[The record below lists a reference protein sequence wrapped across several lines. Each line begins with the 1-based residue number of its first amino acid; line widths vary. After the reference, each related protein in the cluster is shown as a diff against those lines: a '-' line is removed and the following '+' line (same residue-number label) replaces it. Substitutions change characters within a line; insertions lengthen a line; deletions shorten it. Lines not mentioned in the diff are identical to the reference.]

1 MKKIVGVWID
11 HRKAIIVDLTDRG
24 ENVLE
29 IPSNMEKHVR
39 FSGGAE
45 TDSAERRGDTQFIGH
60 LQIYHDKV
68 ASCLHNAE
76 SIFILGPG
84 ESKGEFEKRLSAGS
98 LGARIVSIDYVDT
111 MMCRQVVS
119 SLRGRLLSSIEN
131 LHQSNSN

>member
-11 HRKAIIVDLTDRG
+11 HRKAIIVDLSDRG
-24 ENVLE
+24 EDVLE
-29 IPSNMEKHVR
+29 IPSNMDKHVR
-39 FSGGAE
+39 FSGGA
-45 TDSAERRGDTQFIGH
+45 DSAERRGDTQFIGH

-76 SIFILGPG
+76 SILILGPG

-98 LGARIVSIDYVDT
+98 LGARIVRVDTVDT
-111 MMCRQVVS
+111 MTYRQVVS